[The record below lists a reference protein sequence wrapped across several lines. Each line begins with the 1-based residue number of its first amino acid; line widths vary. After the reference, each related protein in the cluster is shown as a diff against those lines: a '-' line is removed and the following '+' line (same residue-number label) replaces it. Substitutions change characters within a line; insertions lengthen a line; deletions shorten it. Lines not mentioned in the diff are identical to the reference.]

1 NLTHCTIRH
10 TQPDMTKTI
19 QRLASRVKEKHSHMF
34 KPGQS
39 AMCSIPDQVA
49 AGMTLMQE
57 RKVSM
62 ADEAETD
69 DIEPEDLID

>member
-1 NLTHCTIRH
+1 
-10 TQPDMTKTI
+10 MTKTI
-19 QRLASRVKEKHSHMF
+19 QRLASRIKEKHSHIF
-34 KPGQS
+34 KPGRS
-39 AMCSIPDQVA
+39 ALRSIPDQVV

-62 ADEAETD
+62 VDEAETD